1 MNSIIENDRNGCSS
15 VFDPELNP
23 ATAAADRLKFFPEW
37 KFERVQLLSERDE
50 DFHTMFNEN
59 EDPYRYDVQ
68 ILEYE
73 KLTRDTFDMN
83 SLSRISDSISRKHGQ
98 STHISHAA
106 TLHRSS
112 PTRKTAKGRHSIDK
126 KRRPLV
132 TSIACRSRL
141 CQLGSSPHV
150 TCGCSTIPS
159 NKCSE

>member
-1 MNSIIENDRNGCSS
+1 
-15 VFDPELNP
+15 
-23 ATAAADRLKFFPEW
+23 
-37 KFERVQLLSERDE
+37 
-50 DFHTMFNEN
+50 MFNEN

-159 NKCSE
+159 NKCSEQNGMVKNLCKLQTTYTLGTGAVRSIACFIQFCTLRTGQQQCTKGSQSSF